1 MCQFENLKMKSKI
14 HEHIELIHKQVSKK
28 IILILIVVVCSGKIF
43 GQTTPQELSKSF
55 TNALLNYNE
64 EKLKAL
70 LSADPQEQKVML
82 EKLKLISSTD
92 LKPLKGSKTLSSS
105 TRAVLKDGDKIYK
118 ERADIFITIT
128 DNKEL
133 KYEVKLWGC
142 GKVNDKWQLG
152 NKVESE
158 KVAVF

>member
-1 MCQFENLKMKSKI
+1 MKK
-14 HEHIELIHKQVSKK
+14 V
-28 IILILIVVVCSGKIF
+28 ILILIVLTFSGRVF
-43 GQTTPQELSKSF
+43 GQTSPQELSNAF

-64 EKLKAL
+64 EKLKTL
-70 LSADPQEQKVML
+70 LTADDIKEQNNML
-82 EKLKLISSTD
+82 LKLKDISSKD
-92 LKPLKGSKTLSSS
+92 LKPLKGAKLSSS

-133 KYEVKLWGC
+133 KYELKLWGC
-142 GKVNDKWQLG
+142 GKLNEKWVLG
-152 NKVESE
+152 KKVEVS